1 MPMMSVGLQMME
13 QSTELRSVLRHSKS
27 QLEWPPLLLLAEVAE
42 SMEIARGH
50 RHPL

>member
-1 MPMMSVGLQMME
+1 MPMMPAGLQMME

-27 QLEWPPLLLLAEVAE
+27 QLEWSPLLLLEEVAE
-42 SMEIARGH
+42 STGIARAC